1 MRNSVQTLDIK
12 EIMILTASNEI
23 MLRGTQQVDHLRFD
37 TQLYVDSTQLNKLI
51 NCLQKKNSDCTISEM
66 FISGTGADGKM
77 NYYFD
82 GSSLENSSIELHIL
96 EQNQSL
102 MQIRA

>member
-23 MLRGTQQVDHLRFD
+23 MLKGTQQVDHLRFD

-51 NCLQKKNSDCTISEM
+51 NSLQKMNSDCAISEM
-66 FISGTGADGKM
+66 FVSGNGADGKM

-82 GSSLENSSIELHIL
+82 GSALENSCIELHIL
-96 EQNQSL
+96 EQNQTI